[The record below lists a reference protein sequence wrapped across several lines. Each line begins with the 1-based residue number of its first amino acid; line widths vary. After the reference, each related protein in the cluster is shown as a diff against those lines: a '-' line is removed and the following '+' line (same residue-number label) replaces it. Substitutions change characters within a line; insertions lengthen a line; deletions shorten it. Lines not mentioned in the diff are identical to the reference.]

1 MIVGTINFYA
11 LLLIVIILISG
22 ISFNRSF
29 RRNGRGYFLLSAFC
43 FSMIIICL
51 GVLASL
57 FVIGYD
63 KLITFAFSHIGYATI
78 PVLCVLFAL
87 YYTGYKKYLNIKH
100 VLAIAFIPIVSILI
114 YFINCVYP
122 ILGTFFVLGN
132 GNLVTNWN
140 TLYMLLFIYP
150 ALLGFASIALYIK
163 ELVKTSGS
171 KVHLVLLI
179 LAVASAIFGEI
190 FNLIVAPPFDISTIG
205 YLFSLIFVQWAVLG
219 YDIFN
224 ESEVHKEFINYVNAG
239 MMYFNADDELVDFNN
254 LAEYTLGLDKTALH
268 VKIDDLFPYYPKFLN
283 FFHSDKMFCEFK
295 LPNLHYGD
303 LMASV
308 TSRNLVH
315 STNYA
320 IELEDVWFN
329 CHKRVFFNGNKFL
342 GTLITFYD
350 VTAYVNSA
358 YEKELLLKEIHH
370 RVKNNLQIILSLL
383 NLDYRFHPDDPDV
396 VIDNI
401 RNRVQSIALIH
412 TKIYNSDNLASVDVG
427 SYLEDIL
434 NYMSN
439 LKPEKVNFNIDY
451 EKMDGTLEYCIPLG
465 LVLIELVNNSLKYAF
480 PNKEGNIFVK
490 LYKEGDI
497 SNLLIY
503 DDGVGIPEGVDI
515 FNSPSLG
522 LTVVKDLISQID
534 GTFGEYKC
542 DGSGFRITFDLS
554 KEL

>member
-1 MIVGTINFYA
+1 MMVGTTTAYA
-11 LLLIVIILISG
+11 FLLIIIILISG
-22 ISFNRSF
+22 ISFNRSLK
-29 RRNGRGYFLLSAFC
+29 RNGMGYFLLSIFC
-43 FSMIIICL
+43 FSMIILCF

-57 FVIGYD
+57 FVHGYD
-63 KLITFAFSHIGYATI
+63 KLFTFAFAHIGYAII
-78 PVLCVLFAL
+78 PVLCIYFAL
-87 YYTGYKKYLNIKH
+87 YYTGNNKYLKAKYTY
-100 VLAIAFIPIVSILI
+100 AIAFIPVVSIVL

-122 ILGTFFVLGN
+122 VLGTFFVLGN

-140 TLYMLLFIYP
+140 ALYMLLFIYP
-150 ALLGFASIALYIK
+150 AFLGVASILLFIRSLIK
-163 ELVKTSGS
+163 TKEN
-171 KVHLVLLI
+171 KVHLILLI
-179 LAVASAIFGEI
+179 LAVFTAISSEI
-190 FNLIVAPPFDISTIG
+190 VNLIVAPPVDIAPIG
-205 YLFSLIFVQWAVLG
+205 YLISLIFIQWAVLG

-224 ESEVHKEFINYVNAG
+224 ESVIHKQFIDYVNAG
-239 MMYFNADDELVDFNN
+239 MMFFNEDDKLVDFNN
-254 LAEYTLGLDKTALH
+254 LAKYTLGIDESSLNKT
-268 VKIDDLFPYYPKFLN
+268 IDDIFPFYPRFLN
-283 FFHSDKMFCEFK
+283 FFHSNKMFCEFK

-303 LMASV
+303 LMSSVASK
-308 TSRNLVH
+308 NLVH

-329 CHKRVFFNGNKFL
+329 CHKRVFFNGEKFL

-350 VTAYVNSA
+350 VTAFVNSA

-427 SYLEDIL
+427 EYLKDIL
-434 NYMSN
+434 DYMSN

-497 SNLLIY
+497 TNLLIY

-522 LTVVKDLISQID
+522 LTVVKDLISQIE
-534 GTFGEYKC
+534 GTFGAYEC
-542 DGSGFRITFDLS
+542 EGSGFRITFDLS
-554 KEL
+554 KKL